1 MVRDRDEWQRPWT
14 AGSAGVPQATSP
26 AVPRPRAAP
35 GEEASA
41 RGARLGDVTVF
52 EGVYDLVSDAAP
64 RTGTYGRQSTEGF
77 AAGVAMAGAP
87 GAGAPS
93 TAAPTA
99 GPLRRRPASVLGLL
113 ALGLGAGAA
122 GALLMLA
129 ALGVAPGDLAAA
141 VAGSRDAQSAP
152 VTASERDPA
161 PAVTAPTLPGADQIP
176 TAAELV
182 LPSVV
187 RVNVSNNSTPDRFQT
202 LGSGVIYRED
212 GYIITNNHVI
222 ENGVI
227 VEVLFANGERAP
239 AEIVGTDEQNDLAV
253 LKVDRTGLPAIR
265 IRPADEPPRV
275 GETVIAIGS
284 PFGLDAT
291 VTAGIISA
299 INRNVGLPGSNQQ
312 IYNVVQTD
320 AAINRGNSGGA
331 LVDLQGRLVGIN
343 TLIQTESGGNQG
355 VGFAVSS
362 QQAVISSD
370 QLIEKG
376 FFSPPLLGISGRDIT
391 AEVASAFGLPDRR
404 GVVVETVVPE
414 SGAAL
419 GGLQPGDVIIA
430 VDGQRLLDM
439 TQLVAEVRR
448 RTPGTT
454 MRFDVLRGG
463 ERLSLSALLTERP
476 AD

>member
-1 MVRDRDEWQRPWT
+1 MVRDRDEWQRAWT
-14 AGSAGVPQATSP
+14 AGSASVPQVVSP
-26 AVPRPRAAP
+26 SVARVRPVLPDESVTRVPRL
-35 GEEASA
+35 G
-41 RGARLGDVTVF
+41 GATGFD
-52 EGVYDLVSDAAP
+52 GAYDLVSDAAP
-64 RTGTYGRQSTEGF
+64 QTGTYGREAT
-77 AAGVAMAGAP
+77 P
-87 GAGAPS
+87 LGAPS
-93 TAAPTA
+93 VAPSVAPPAIAPAAGAAP
-99 GPLRRRPASVLGLL
+99 GRRRSSIVGLL

-129 ALGVAPGDLAAA
+129 ALGVAPSDVAAVVAGEQGTQLAPADTAAPAAA
-141 VAGSRDAQSAP
+141 PSDSSTVVPGSDRVS
-152 VTASERDPA
+152 S
-161 PAVTAPTLPGADQIP
+161 
-176 TAAELV
+176 AAELV

-187 RVNVSNNSTPDRFQT
+187 RVNVSSNATPARFET
-202 LGSGVIYRED
+202 LGSGVIYRAD

-222 ENGVI
+222 ENGVV

-239 AEIVGTDEQNDLAV
+239 AEIVGADEQNDLAV
-253 LKVDRTGLPAIR
+253 LRVDRTGLPAIR

-291 VTAGIISA
+291 VTAGIVSA

-331 LVDLQGRLVGIN
+331 LVDLQGRLIGIN
-343 TLIQTESGGNQG
+343 TLIQTESGGSQG

-362 QQAVISSD
+362 QQVVISSD

-376 FFSPPLLGISGRDIT
+376 FFSPPLLGISGTDIS
-391 AEVASAFGLPDRR
+391 AEIAAAFGLPDQR
-404 GVVVETVVPE
+404 GVVVESVVPD
-414 SGAAL
+414 SGAAS
-419 GGLQPGDVIIA
+419 GGLLPGDIITA

-439 TQLVAEVRR
+439 SQLVAEVRR

-454 MRFDVLRGG
+454 VRFDVLRGG
-463 ERLSLSALLTERP
+463 EQLSLSAILTERP